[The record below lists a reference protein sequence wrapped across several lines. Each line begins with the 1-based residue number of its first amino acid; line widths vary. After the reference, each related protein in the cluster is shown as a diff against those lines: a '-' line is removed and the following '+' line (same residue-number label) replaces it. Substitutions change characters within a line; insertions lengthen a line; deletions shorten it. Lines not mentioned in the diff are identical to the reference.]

1 MDIKTVLSVTQIH
14 HLEIS
19 AKVAIDILVQITNA
33 LPKVTTMKLH
43 SLSLTKARDSA
54 TDELIVFPST
64 QSINQITKVYIET
77 VSTIKEIYSLMKNYP
92 IMSYLKIHSFD
103 NIQVNVFIR
112 NILTKI
118 NRDSN
123 QHLRSLCFRSPASDD
138 SIVHTTKKMKNDY
151 TINWIDGFVFLQW
164 K

>member
-19 AKVAIDILVQITNA
+19 AKVGIDILVQITNA
-33 LPKVTTMKLH
+33 LPEVTTMKLH

-123 QHLRSLCFRSPASDD
+123 QHLRSPASDD